1 MVRKGKPCEWRS
13 ERGFWKEKLLPM
25 GSGRNP
31 FSWVSARDSGQTLD
45 QLSIS
50 EIGCGQSR
58 SPSSQVQRPSS
69 WVLCGNDRQH
79 ELFLDKNLLRGIFH
93 FPGIPNCSFLLGAPW
108 GRAAA
113 RWHVHPHAATPE
125 LRKSRMSCSS
135 HAGTV
140 KRMKRYLSV
149 CF

>member
-1 MVRKGKPCEWRS
+1 
-13 ERGFWKEKLLPM
+13 M

-69 WVLCGNDRQH
+69 WVLCGNDRQL

-93 FPGIPNCSFLLGAPW
+93 FPGTPNCSFF
-108 GRAAA
+108 A
-113 RWHVHPHAATPE
+113 RSTVGMS
-125 LRKSRMSCSS
+125 SR
-135 HAGTV
+135 
-140 KRMKRYLSV
+140 
-149 CF
+149 